1 MPKSISDH
9 VITVRLHN
17 NHLVNYNKNKTF
29 TLQPDHINDDNNIE
43 ARLHFKA
50 KKHLTKLI
58 KNVNKNSGTRIN
70 PDDLKDI
77 QVHVGSGLFDSLKS
91 VMSNPIAKTVLK
103 AAMPIASNLV
113 GQQIKNF
120 TGSDALANASKSLM
134 KDGTNELTSGSGF
147 NFNDILKSKITKGI
161 VKAALPTVAN
171 LASQQVKNF
180 TGSDALAGVSKSLI
194 NEGGKEMT
202 AGSGMKRVSGLKRG
216 GSFLPLGAGVNQTP
230 MQIKMANLRA
240 MRKK

>member
-1 MPKSISDH
+1 MPKSIYDH
-9 VITVRLHN
+9 VITVRLNN

-29 TLQPDHINDDNNIE
+29 TLKPDHLNDDNNIE

-58 KNVNKNSGTRIN
+58 KNVNKNSGTRISPN
-70 PDDLKDI
+70 DLHDI
-77 QVHVGSGLFDSLKS
+77 QVHVGSGMFDSLKS

-103 AAMPIASNLV
+103 AAVPIVSNLV
-113 GQQIKNF
+113 GQQVKNF
-120 TGSDALANASKSLM
+120 TGSDALSNVSKSLI

-147 NFNDILKSKITKGI
+147 NFNDILKSKVTKGI
-161 VKAALPTVAN
+161 VKAIAPQVGQILGN
-171 LASQQVKNF
+171 QVKNF
-180 TGSDALAGVSKSLI
+180 TGSDLASNLTKTLI
-194 NEGGKEMT
+194 NEGAKEAT
-202 AGSGMKRVSGLKRG
+202 AGSGMKRIRG